1 MRPNFGI
8 PDERANPADSGK
20 IIRAPSAGKAFFQAP
35 FAVYMPTPGF
45 AGTDSFEY
53 EASAAGR
60 GGAPLRLV
68 VRVTIEVS
76 AP

>member
-1 MRPNFGI
+1 MVVRMGI
-8 PDERANPADSGK
+8 WKAGL
-20 IIRAPSAGKAFFQAP
+20 PSQLLAIQSP
-35 FAVYMPTPGF
+35 PTPGF
-45 AGTDSFEY
+45 AGADSFEY